1 MNLDPISQ
9 MNLFGHNQLFDNLLD
24 LYNSDRLPNKIL
36 LSGEKGI
43 GKSTISYHLIN
54 YVLSKDEEY
63 SYDYK
68 NYKINPQNKSFKLMH
83 NNSCPNFH
91 FIDVEK
97 DKKNIEI
104 NQIRELIVDLN
115 KSSFNSK
122 VRFVLIDN
130 IELLNV
136 NSVNAL
142 LKILEEPNDNIIF
155 ILINN
160 NKKVLTTLKSRCIN
174 FKVFLSFEKSIKVI
188 NQILEM
194 NIYDLAN
201 KEFINNYSTPGQ
213 LLRIIKFSNDQKIDL
228 VKSNLKDF
236 LLQIFQSRIFKKEK
250 LVEEIIYSL
259 IELYFRNNVSVNNI
273 NQMNLYNYFIKRI
286 NNAKKYNLDKET
298 IFMEFGN
305 RVFDG

>member
-1 MNLDPISQ
+1 
-9 MNLFGHNQLFDNLLD
+9 
-24 LYNSDRLPNKIL
+24 
-36 LSGEKGI
+36 
-43 GKSTISYHLIN
+43 
-54 YVLSKDEEY
+54 
-63 SYDYK
+63 
-68 NYKINPQNKSFKLMH
+68 MH

>member
-122 VRFVLIDN
+122 VRF
-130 IELLNV
+130 E
-136 NSVNAL
+136 
-142 LKILEEPNDNIIF
+142 
-155 ILINN
+155 
-160 NKKVLTTLKSRCIN
+160 
-174 FKVFLSFEKSIKVI
+174 
-188 NQILEM
+188 
-194 NIYDLAN
+194 Y
-201 KEFINNYSTPGQ
+201 
-213 LLRIIKFSNDQKIDL
+213 
-228 VKSNLKDF
+228 
-236 LLQIFQSRIFKKEK
+236 
-250 LVEEIIYSL
+250 
-259 IELYFRNNVSVNNI
+259 
-273 NQMNLYNYFIKRI
+273 
-286 NNAKKYNLDKET
+286 
-298 IFMEFGN
+298 
-305 RVFDG
+305 